1 MKLKRK
7 KPKEGDA
14 KALDGAI
21 EPNDAGSLDGTN
33 MATRALELAS
43 GNDAWLPNLTK
54 PNPPPKNNKSLVKKD
69 PGPLF

>member
-1 MKLKRK
+1 
-7 KPKEGDA
+7 
-14 KALDGAI
+14 
-21 EPNDAGSLDGTN
+21 